1 MPTLL
6 AQQRGNPR
14 AQAQRGS
21 GCGDNPP
28 LMIAGIWFMKQ
39 NVDVLFINPGNRKE
53 IYQGL
58 GDEFCAIEPPA
69 FAGLFAKYLQLKGLT
84 VAILDAPALGLN
96 SKQVVELALADY
108 NPTLVT
114 LAVYGYQPSAS
125 TQNMTAASEIA
136 TFVKEARPDIR
147 VIMTG
152 THPASLPERTLREEA
167 VDFVCDLE
175 GPITLHKTV
184 LALKEGAQD
193 FSHIPSLWWKDGET
207 LHRPTSAEGL
217 IKDLDEEMPGIAWD
231 LLDMSKY
238 RAHNW
243 HSFAH
248 IDRRAPYAS
257 IHTTL
262 GCPYKCSFC
271 CINAPF
277 GKPSYRMWKPETVIA
292 EIDRLVYDYGVYNI
306 KFVDEMFV
314 LNKSHVMGIC
324 DLLISRPY
332 KVNIWA
338 YARVDTVQDEF
349 LDKLKAA
356 GFNWLCLGIESA
368 SKHVR
373 DGALKKYGNEEIIEV
388 VRRIQAAGIY
398 IIGNYIFGLPDDS
411 IERMQDTL
419 DLAIELNC
427 EFANFYSAMA
437 YPGSALYRQAVA
449 EQKVLPAKWH
459 HFSQHGYESLP
470 LDNQFCTAA
479 EVLEFRDNAFN
490 TYFTNP
496 RYLNMVREKFGQNV
510 VDHIGRM
517 VSIPLRRKLI
527 EDRRAA

>member
-1 MPTLL
+1 MPERQVPLEL
-6 AQQRGNPR
+6 AQNLSQLESFSFSIRTCQRSIR
-14 AQAQRGS
+14 
-21 GCGDNPP
+21 
-28 LMIAGIWFMKQ
+28 MKRT
-39 NVDVLFINPGNRKE
+39 VDVLFINPGNRKE

-69 FAGLFAKYLQLKGLT
+69 FAGLFARYLQLKGLN
-84 VAILDAPALGLN
+84 VAILDAPALGMN
-96 SKQVVELALADY
+96 AREVAELALLEFE
-108 NPTLVT
+108 PTLIT

-125 TQNMTAASEIA
+125 TQNMTAAGEIA
-136 TFVKEARPDIR
+136 QLLKEARPELK
-147 VIMTG
+147 VLMTG
-152 THPASLPERTLREEA
+152 THPAALPERTITEEA

-175 GPITLHKTV
+175 GPITIHKTCE
-184 LALKEGAQD
+184 AIKQGARD
-193 FSHIPSLWWKDGET
+193 FSAIPSLWWREGDVI
-207 LHRPTSAEGL
+207 HRPTAAEGL
-217 IKDLDEEMPGIAWD
+217 IKDLDTEMPGIAWD
-231 LLDMSKY
+231 LLDMSRY
-238 RAHNW
+238 RSHNW

-248 IDRRAPYAS
+248 IHERAPYAS

-292 EIDRLVYDYGVYNI
+292 EIDRLVYDYGVKNI

-314 LNKSHVMGIC
+314 LNRHHVMGIC

-338 YARVDTVQDEF
+338 YARVDTVQDDF
-349 LDKLKAA
+349 LEKLKAA

-373 DGALKKYGNEEIIEV
+373 DGAHKKYGNEEIIET

-411 IERMQDTL
+411 VAHMQETL

-437 YPGSALYRQAVA
+437 YPGSALYRSAVA
-449 EQKVLPAKWH
+449 EQKVLPARWH

-470 LDNQFCTAA
+470 LSNDWCRAD
-479 EVLEFRDNAFN
+479 EILEFRDNAFN

-496 RYLNMVREKFGQNV
+496 RYLNMVREKFGQDV
-510 VDHIGRM
+510 VDHINRM
-517 VSIPLRRKLI
+517 VAVPLRRKLI
-527 EDRRAA
+527 EQRKAA